1 MCIPSLHVFTCLL
14 FTLISHQS
22 NAQLCNLIV
31 TWQFS
36 LKCLSAPRHVVCAK
50 LSTRLE
56 PYSTR
61 YQMTSGPAVT
71 FQLKNLRENGKNEQQ
86 RQHFWVAVS
95 ASKEA
100 PTVVIR
106 ILLFIAYDHIT
117 SHPVILC
124 RLMIYT
130 FLGTR
135 YLPGVSTMSKWC
147 CYSKHFSMNEYSSHH
162 ILPSVSSHQ
171 KPYDSKQTILY
182 QTPHCKHKILYI
194 VGA

>member
-124 RLMIYT
+124 RLMLYR
-130 FLGTR
+130 FLGTLSHLALSR
-135 YLPGVSTMSKWC
+135 SQYHIPSGVAIPNIC
-147 CYSKHFSMNEYSSHH
+147 QSKHFSDE
-162 ILPSVSSHQ
+162 
-171 KPYDSKQTILY
+171 
-182 QTPHCKHKILYI
+182 
-194 VGA
+194 